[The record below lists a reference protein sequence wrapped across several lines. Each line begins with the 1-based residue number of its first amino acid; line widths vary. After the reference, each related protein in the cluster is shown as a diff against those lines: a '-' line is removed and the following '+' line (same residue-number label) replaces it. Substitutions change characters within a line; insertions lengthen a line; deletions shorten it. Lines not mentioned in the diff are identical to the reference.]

1 MNFLVRQLLKSK
13 MKGVV
18 PEAEQEKFLNMFEK
32 NPDLFKKIAED
43 TQEKMRTGL
52 SQMEAVKQVMN
63 KYQEE
68 LKKIAE

>member
-1 MNFLVRQLLKSK
+1 MNFFVRQLLKSK

-18 PEAEQEKFLNMFEK
+18 PEAEQEKFLSMFEK

-43 TQEKMRTGL
+43 TQEKMKTGL
-52 SQMEAVKQVMN
+52 SQIEAVKQVMG

-68 LKKIAE
+68 LKKISE